1 MFISW
6 FCNGNSTNLHANF
19 FPIYTV
25 TSPTPQNSA
34 IDKDNKFCLSF
45 FVQSKFLIYLKTNI
59 LKKKK
64 CGKGFRLS
72 LNYFGSKFICIIY
85 RYGTNYKQCHHVHN
99 FSTMLSISN
108 ELKFTKFL
116 SRYIIKLKLRF

>member
-1 MFISW
+1 MFIW
-6 FCNGNSTNLHANF
+6 YCNGNSTNLHANF

-64 CGKGFRLS
+64 LEKASDYIRKLFWLKIH
-72 LNYFGSKFICIIY
+72 L
-85 RYGTNYKQCHHVHN
+85 HN
-99 FSTMLSISN
+99 L
-108 ELKFTKFL
+108 
-116 SRYIIKLKLRF
+116 